1 VCATQV
7 TIDVQF
13 RINLLYAVDSK
24 NEQFSLDFF
33 VRELWTDERL
43 AFDERLWPDSLG
55 ALRIPASRPIWR
67 PDTFFQNAV
76 SCASSDNLLTLN
88 ATGKLNWSRHQ
99 TCVFNAD
106 FNLLEFPFES
116 VMDTAAQLETQ
127 IRARA
132 CSSGSR
138 NKTQMLIR
146 RFSYLL
152 RLFVTVL
159 KPSASSASRT
169 RTQNQSWWYVFTPI
183 FRCSVTLSP
192 FLAFLFCVFDDHF
205 FILASH
211 TKLFCALSLSI
222 TLDSI

>member
-1 VCATQV
+1 VCAAQV

-43 AFDERLWPDSLG
+43 AFDARLWPDSLG

-116 VMDTAAQLETQ
+116 VMDTAAQLETE

-132 CSSGSR
+132 WSSGSR

-146 RFSYLL
+146 RLSYLFRFICYSSQTFSIKRVSYAYTKSELVVRFSLFLFPLWPSLCPCAFFSHLLCTASIAYLMITFSY
-152 RLFVTVL
+152 RRVTPNYFV
-159 KPSASSASRT
+159 R
-169 RTQNQSWWYVFTPI
+169 
-183 FRCSVTLSP
+183 
-192 FLAFLFCVFDDHF
+192 
-205 FILASH
+205 
-211 TKLFCALSLSI
+211 
-222 TLDSI
+222 